1 MTPPVSVESPVR
13 AGQEDTAS
21 NAAASPSVDGS
32 EASGAPTPPA
42 PGESAGLAD
51 QVARRRLGERL
62 RRIAP
67 FFADCR
73 RGFVLAFV
81 GAIVAAATE
90 PAIPALLK
98 ILLDDGVK
106 KSTIPLWAVPIAVVG
121 LTAIRGFAGL
131 VSQYG
136 LAWAAN
142 RGTQTMRRAM
152 FQRVLDA
159 EPALFVRNTA
169 SNLVNTL
176 TFEVQNG
183 ASQLVYSLQSLVG
196 DSLRF
201 VALLGYLV
209 WLNWQ
214 LTVFVAVLL
223 PAVAYVMRK
232 FSRRIHRVTVQ
243 GQQSIDELAYVV
255 EENVLAW
262 RSVRLHGAEPSQAS
276 RFERVSN
283 ELRRL
288 SMKSIVAASTAT
300 PITQVLASCALA
312 AVIVAAL
319 WQSSHGGSSV
329 GSFVAFIVAM
339 LQLVPP
345 IKHLSE
351 LAGPITRGLAALDKG
366 VALIDTTL
374 PERGGRFDPGR
385 SAGHVELRGVTL
397 RYRATQAPALDRVD
411 LELNA
416 GETVALV
423 GPSGAG
429 KTTLVN
435 LLPRFIEP
443 SAGTVLLDGHAL
455 AEWNVLALRRQFAMV
470 SQDVVLFN
478 DTVAANVSLGA
489 SGAGAGANDRERIR
503 AALAS
508 ANLLEFAESLPNGL
522 DTVVGHNAS
531 EFSGGQRQRLAIARA
546 IYKDA
551 PILILDEA
559 TSALDSESERL
570 VQQALGRLMKGRTSL
585 VVAHRL
591 STIERADRIVVIDA
605 GRVVESGS
613 HAELLAAGGL
623 YARLHSLQFRS

>member
-1 MTPPVSVESPVR
+1 
-13 AGQEDTAS
+13 
-21 NAAASPSVDGS
+21 
-32 EASGAPTPPA
+32 
-42 PGESAGLAD
+42 
-51 QVARRRLGERL
+51 
-62 RRIAP
+62 
-67 FFADCR
+67 
-73 RGFVLAFV
+73 
-81 GAIVAAATE
+81 
-90 PAIPALLK
+90 
-98 ILLDDGVK
+98 
-106 KSTIPLWAVPIAVVG
+106 
-121 LTAIRGFAGL
+121 
-131 VSQYG
+131 
-136 LAWAAN
+136 
-142 RGTQTMRRAM
+142 
-152 FQRVLDA
+152 
-159 EPALFVRNTA
+159 
-169 SNLVNTL
+169 
-176 TFEVQNG
+176 
-183 ASQLVYSLQSLVG
+183 
-196 DSLRF
+196 
-201 VALLGYLV
+201 
-209 WLNWQ
+209 
-214 LTVFVAVLL
+214 
-223 PAVAYVMRK
+223 MRK
-232 FSRRIHRVTVQ
+232 FSRRLHRLTVE
-243 GQQSIDELAYVV
+243 GQHSTDELAYVV

-262 RSVRLHGAEPSQAS
+262 RSVRLHAAQASQAA
-276 RFERVSN
+276 RFENVSN
-283 ELRRL
+283 KLRRL
-288 SMKSIVAASTAT
+288 SMKSIVAAATMT

-366 VALIDTTL
+366 VALIDGSR
-374 PERGGRFDPGR
+374 PERGGSFDPGR
-385 SAGHVELRGVTL
+385 SAGHIALRGVTL
-397 RYRATQAPALDRVD
+397 RYRAAQAPALDRID
-411 LELNA
+411 LELRA

-435 LLPRFIEP
+435 LLPRFLEP
-443 SAGTVLLDGHAL
+443 TSGTLLLDGRAL
-455 AEWNVLALRRQFAMV
+455 ADWDVVALRRQFALV

-478 DTVAANVSLGA
+478 DTVAANVSLGT
-489 SGAGAGANDRERIR
+489 SGERDRGDRERIR

-570 VQQALGRLMKGRTSL
+570 VQQALDRLMKGRTSL
-585 VVAHRL
+585 VIAHRL